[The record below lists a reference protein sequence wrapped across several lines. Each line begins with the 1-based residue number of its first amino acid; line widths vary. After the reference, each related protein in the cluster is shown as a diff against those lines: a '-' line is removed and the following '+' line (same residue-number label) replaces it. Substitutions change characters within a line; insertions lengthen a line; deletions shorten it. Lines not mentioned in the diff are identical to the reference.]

1 MDSTSAGPETL
12 TGPVNHLQDDSD
24 MNDSEN
30 TYYGYDLCVG
40 GYFEMPTSD
49 ARKLLPSH
57 LEPLEVQH
65 DRSILAITAFHFNE
79 SMVGEY
85 DEIVL
90 AVVVPPMVEPNK
102 PLPKAAF
109 FPFMVGTSTPE
120 SREHAIE
127 RWRLPHYMK
136 DVDIDFVPGDGEI
149 TVKVSDEGQPVLEMV
164 VTDHDRAEAG
174 NTYMCFTVDP
184 EDRYKVNI
192 LMEAN
197 HSEHEEET
205 GSLTL
210 FEHPMTE
217 GLTIDDVNTY
227 PFREEWY
234 GKGLQTFDRMVD
246 L

>member
-1 MDSTSAGPETL
+1 MS
-12 TGPVNHLQDDSD
+12 DSD
-24 MNDSEN
+24 N
-30 TYYGYDLCVG
+30 TYYGFDLCVG

-49 ARKLLPSH
+49 ARKLLPKH

-65 DRSILAITAFHFNE
+65 GRSILAITAFHFNE

-90 AVVVPPMVEPNK
+90 AVVVPPRVEPGK

-109 FPFMVGTSTPE
+109 FPFMVGTSTE
-120 SREHAIE
+120 ASREHAIE

-136 DVDIDFVPGDGEI
+136 DIDVAFDRDGDEVTVRVTDDGE
-149 TVKVSDEGQPVLEMV
+149 PVLEMV
-164 VTDHDRAEAG
+164 VTDHERAKAG
-174 NTYMCFTVDP
+174 NNYMCFTVDP
-184 EDRYKVNI
+184 EDRFKVNI
-192 LMEAN
+192 LMEAD

-210 FEHPMTE
+210 YEHPMNA
-217 GLTIDDVNTY
+217 GLTIDEINTY

-234 GKGLQTFDRMVD
+234 GKGLQTFDRMVNF
-246 L
+246 

>member
-1 MDSTSAGPETL
+1 MS
-12 TGPVNHLQDDSD
+12 N
-24 MNDSEN
+24 SEN

-49 ARKLLPSH
+49 ARKLLPKH
-57 LEPLEVQH
+57 LEPMEVQH
-65 DRSILAITAFHFNE
+65 ERSILAITAFHFTE

-85 DEIVL
+85 DEVVL
-90 AVVVPPMVEPNK
+90 AVVVPPMVEPGK

-120 SREHAIE
+120 SRAHAIE

-136 DVDIDFVPGDGEI
+136 DVEIDFQRDGEEL
-149 TVKVSDEGQPVLEMV
+149 TVQVSDDGEMVLEMT
-164 VTDHDRAEAG
+164 VTEHNRAESA
-174 NTYMCFTVDP
+174 NSYMCFTVDP
-184 EDRYKVNI
+184 EDRFKVNI
-192 LMEAN
+192 LMQAD
-197 HSEHEEET
+197 HTEHEEET

-210 FEHPMTE
+210 HEHPMTE

-234 GKGLQTFDRMVD
+234 GKGLQTFDAMVNF
-246 L
+246 